1 MKKLKKT
8 DRVYYAITVFS
19 TLFFLGFYGYSCLNP
34 RNVDWLLSGGLDI
47 SQHYAGWMFFRK
59 NGWMF
64 PVGNFRGLSWPSPMS
79 VIYMDSIPLLAVL
92 FKLFRPILPRQF
104 QYFGWYQLFCFIL
117 QGILGVK
124 IAWKLG
130 KNRVA
135 VFLAGAM
142 FVMTPAFLWR
152 VFLHVALSSHW
163 ILLLAMA
170 AVLYYEEYFVG
181 RKKRMVM
188 FWAMIGFLCCT
199 IHLYFLPMCFVI
211 LLGFL
216 YVDLRYTKRLQVG
229 QWLVMAGFWGGVLIP
244 MFLLGGFIPG
254 MGISD
259 LRFTWKKTFNL
270 NGFFNPQSWSRVMP
284 NLAQHTYGQS
294 EGFAW
299 LGLGV
304 LACLLISFL
313 VCGYRVC
320 TCKGRMWK
328 YLQMPMVQAFLG
340 IFVLSV
346 AASVSPVITLGSR
359 AITIPFPVKLEEL
372 WMIFRA
378 SGRLVWPAVYCIL
391 FGTLFVLMNLQK
403 EKLCI
408 GFLLAA
414 LVLQVFDMS
423 EKVWERGRVSRAP
436 EAFVSELQDPGWEIV
451 GSHPDIRNIVYV
463 NVSGL
468 QSCASMAV
476 FADTYDLTLG
486 KFYFARDYEAVTGET
501 AVRALE
507 EKDSRD
513 LFLFDMGRVI
523 DAWNEP
529 DLYYY
534 CMDHKLIG
542 YSRPIEGLEEAI
554 LDVWEQEYVYACEVT
569 PASAGAEMIDGF
581 LFIHGGG
588 RMVSQEFT
596 LPEGM
601 YRFTVEGEN
610 MKDGRV
616 LVSCGDVESHEMQTI
631 TGTIRCEQ
639 AQQVTITMEN
649 PSDHDMV
656 LYQIRLQPIGIYGK

>member
-1 MKKLKKT
+1 MKRLKET
-8 DRVYYAITVFS
+8 DRVYYAIAVFS
-19 TLFFLGFYGYSCLNP
+19 TLFFLGFYGCSCLNP
-34 RNVDWLLSGGLDI
+34 QNVDWLLSGGLDI

-59 NGWMF
+59 DSWMF
-64 PVGNFRGLSWPSPMS
+64 PVGNFRGLSWPNPMS
-79 VIYMDSIPLLAVL
+79 VIYLDSIPLLAVVC
-92 FKLFRPILPRQF
+92 KLFQPILPRQF
-104 QYFGWYQLFCFIL
+104 QYFGWYQLLCFLL
-117 QGILGVK
+117 QGFLGVK
-124 IAWKLG
+124 IARKFSQ
-130 KNRVA
+130 NRVA

-170 AVLYYEEYFVG
+170 AVLYYEEYFADRDRWKVI
-181 RKKRMVM
+181 
-188 FWAMIGFLCCT
+188 FWAVIGFFCCT

-216 YVDLRYTKRLQVG
+216 YVDIRHTKGLRAG
-229 QWLVMAGFWGGVLIP
+229 HGLVMAGFWAGVLIP

-259 LRFTWKKTFNL
+259 LNFTWKKTFNL

-304 LACLLISFL
+304 LACLPVSFL
-313 VCGYRVC
+313 VCGYRIWAG
-320 TCKGRMWK
+320 KGRVWK
-328 YLQMPMVQAFLG
+328 YLKMPVVQAFLG

-346 AASVSPVITLGSR
+346 AASVSPVVTLGSR
-359 AITIPFPVKLEEL
+359 AVTIPFPVKLEEI

-391 FGTLFVLMNLQK
+391 FGILFVLMRMKQDT
-403 EKLCI
+403 LCI
-408 GFLLAA
+408 CLLLAA
-414 LVLQVFDMS
+414 LALQGFDMS
-423 EKVWERGRVSRAP
+423 EKVWERGRVSREP
-436 EAFVSELQDPGWEIV
+436 EAFASELQDKGWEIV
-451 GSHPDIRNIVYV
+451 GNHPDIQNIVYI
-463 NVSGL
+463 NASGL

-486 KFYFARDYEAVTGET
+486 KFYYARDYETVIRET

-513 LFLFDMGRVI
+513 VFLFDRGRVI

-529 DLYYY
+529 DLHYY
-534 CMDHKLIG
+534 CMDDKLIG
-542 YSRPIEGLEEAI
+542 YSQPIAGLEDAGFN
-554 LDVWEQEYVYACEVT
+554 VWEQEYVYACEVT
-569 PASAGAEMIDGF
+569 PASAGTELIDGF
-581 LFIHGGG
+581 LFLHGGG
-588 RMVSQEFT
+588 RFVSPEFT
-596 LPEGM
+596 LPEGT

-610 MKDGRV
+610 MKDGSV
-616 LVSCGDVESHEMQTI
+616 LVSSGTVESQEMQTI
-631 TGTIRCEQ
+631 SGTIHCAQ
-639 AQQVTITMEN
+639 AQQITITMEN
-649 PSDHDMV
+649 SSDHDMV
-656 LYQIRLQPIGIYGK
+656 FYQIRLQPVHMPGQ